1 MANEAKYVIKDEL
14 MLGEEIIWCG
24 QPNKSKIFSK
34 SDAFLVPFSLFW
46 GGFAIV
52 WTILATKYE
61 GSFGIIGIPFIIIG
75 IYFIV
80 GRFFAKRYNKN
91 HTYYAI
97 TNSRILIV
105 KTDLNEDKV
114 GIVSA
119 KVDMIE
125 KESCVTDK
133 NGVGTI
139 TFGQLLPSQA
149 IYLNTGLEF
158 LSGLL
163 NGDNNVVAFVDI
175 EDCDEVLSLYRKVR
189 EGTYESSG
197 EYSFL

>member
-1 MANEAKYVIKDEL
+1 M
-14 MLGEEIIWCG
+14 
-24 QPNKSKIFSK
+24 
-34 SDAFLVPFSLFW
+34 
-46 GGFAIV
+46 
-52 WTILATKYE
+52 
-61 GSFGIIGIPFIIIG
+61 
-75 IYFIV
+75 
-80 GRFFAKRYNKN
+80 
-91 HTYYAI
+91 
-97 TNSRILIV
+97 

-139 TFGQLLPSQA
+139 IFGQLLPSQT

-175 EDCDEVLSLYRKVR
+175 DDCEKVLSLYKKVR
-189 EGTYESSG
+189 EGTYESSS